1 MNIWIV
7 DDEVNLANG
16 LKRAF
21 EKGGYS
27 AKAVKTISE
36 LQQLLGAE
44 IPSLIFLD
52 QRLPDGNGIDI
63 LPAILKQYPRCK
75 VILMTAF
82 GDSRLVV
89 RAIQE
94 GAYNYLDKPFPSRC
108 GKK

>member
-36 LQQLLGAE
+36 LQQLLGVE

-75 VILMTAF
+75 VILMTYF
-82 GDSRLVV
+82 W
-89 RAIQE
+89 
-94 GAYNYLDKPFPSRC
+94 
-108 GKK
+108 